1 MATLRDHCARHARA
15 SGSAVALA
23 APDRPDW
30 TYAKLERGLER
41 AGTALAALGYGRG
54 TRIASGNRQLER
66 AIPAL
71 AAGSASGRFL
81 PLVRRVVVRPRLWG
95 AFVAYCYGYAAP
107 RVAAR
112 TLDARGRI
120 PDWNR
125 DETSRSSA

>member
-54 TRIASGNRQLER
+54 TRIACR
-66 AIPAL
+66 AGDRCVGA
-71 AAGSASGRFL
+71 
-81 PLVRRVVVRPRLWG
+81 VRRDRQRVDAHRL
-95 AFVAYCYGYAAP
+95 
-107 RVAAR
+107 
-112 TLDARGRI
+112 
-120 PDWNR
+120 
-125 DETSRSSA
+125 